1 MKPNSNRRRTWVSA
15 AVLAVMLAIAAVV
28 LLTTSVTETEVDPA
42 VSQSG
47 ARPGAQSGSQSGS
60 QSDSQSGAE
69 GGESLQ
75 TIALPLGLQPEGITG
90 DGESTFYV
98 GSLADGRVIRGDL
111 DSGETEVLVP
121 GRSGRVAVGMRFEGR
136 DEDRLWVAGGPT
148 GAVTVYDADS
158 GEELGRWVVAG
169 SGFLNDV
176 TVTEDAAY
184 VTDSQVQRLVV
195 VPLGDDGALPG
206 PDGATTLPLTGD
218 VSFDPNDFNANGI
231 VALEDDLLV
240 LVQSS
245 TGTLF
250 IVDPATGATD
260 AIEGTEGD
268 LVGGDGLELGAGRLF
283 VVRGGGGNDVAVV
296 RLRQNG
302 RSARVERIV
311 TQPDFDVPS
320 TATFADG
327 RLWAVNA
334 RFDTE
339 PTPTTEYMVVRVDFD

>member
-1 MKPNSNRRRTWVSA
+1 MKPNSSRRRAWVSA
-15 AVLAVMLAIAAVV
+15 AVLAVILAIAAVV
-28 LLTTSVTETEVDPA
+28 LLTTSVTESEVDTA
-42 VSQSG
+42 ASQSG
-47 ARPGAQSGSQSGS
+47 AR
-60 QSDSQSGAE
+60 

-75 TIALPLGLQPEGITG
+75 TIPLPLGLQPEGITS

-111 DSGETEVLVP
+111 DSGDTEVLVP
-121 GRSGRVAVGMRFEGR
+121 GITGRVAVGMRFEDR
-136 DEDRLWVAGGPT
+136 DEGRLWVAGGPT

-158 GEELGRWVVAG
+158 GDELGRWVVPG

-206 PDGATTLPLTGD
+206 PDAATTLPLTGD
-218 VSFDPNDFNANGI
+218 VSFDPDDFNANGI
-231 VALEDDLLV
+231 TALDDDLLV

-245 TGTLF
+245 TGMLF
-250 IVDPATGATD
+250 LVDPATGVTD

-268 LVGGDGLELGAGRLF
+268 LVSGDGLELGAGRLF

-302 RSARVERIV
+302 RSARVERVV
-311 TQPDFDVPS
+311 TQPDFDVPT

-339 PTPTTEYMVVRVDFD
+339 PTPTTEYTVVQVDVD

>member
-1 MKPNSNRRRTWVSA
+1 MKPNSSRRRAWVSA
-15 AVLAVMLAIAAVV
+15 AVLAVILAIAAVV
-28 LLTTSVTETEVDPA
+28 LLTTSVTESEVDPA
-42 VSQSG
+42 ASQSG
-47 ARPGAQSGSQSGS
+47 AR
-60 QSDSQSGAE
+60 

-75 TIALPLGLQPEGITG
+75 TIPLPLGLQPEGITS

-111 DSGETEVLVP
+111 DSGDTEVLVP
-121 GRSGRVAVGMRFEGR
+121 GVTGRVAVGMRFEDR
-136 DEDRLWVAGGPT
+136 DAGRLWVAGGPT

-158 GEELGRWVVAG
+158 GDELGRWVVPG

-195 VPLGDDGALPG
+195 VPLGDDRALPG
-206 PDGATTLPLTGD
+206 PDAATTLPLTGD

-231 VALEDDLLV
+231 TALDDDLLV
-240 LVQSS
+240 LVQSN

-250 IVDPATGATD
+250 LVDPATGVTD

-268 LVGGDGLELGAGRLF
+268 LVGGDGLELGADRLF

-296 RLRQNG
+296 HLRDSG

-311 TQPDFDVPS
+311 TQPDFDVPT

-339 PTPTTEYMVVRVDFD
+339 PTPSTEYTVVQVDFD

>member
-1 MKPNSNRRRTWVSA
+1 MKPSSSRRRAWVSA
-15 AVLAVMLAIAAVV
+15 AVLAVILAVAAAV
-28 LLTTSVTETEVDPA
+28 LLTTSVTESEVDPA
-42 VSQSG
+42 ASQSG
-47 ARPGAQSGSQSGS
+47 AR
-60 QSDSQSGAE
+60 

-75 TIALPLGLQPEGITG
+75 TIPLPLGLQPEGITS

-111 DSGETEVLVP
+111 DSGDTEVLVP
-121 GRSGRVAVGMRFEGR
+121 GVTGRVAVGMRFEDR

-158 GEELGRWVVAG
+158 GDELGRWVVPG

-206 PDGATTLPLTGD
+206 PDAATTLPLTGD

-231 VALEDDLLV
+231 IALDDDLLV

-250 IVDPATGATD
+250 LVDPATGVTD

-268 LVGGDGLELGAGRLF
+268 LVSGDGLELGAGRLF

-296 RLRQNG
+296 RLRDNG
-302 RSARVERIV
+302 RSARVERLV
-311 TQPDFDVPS
+311 TQPDFDVPT

-339 PTPTTEYMVVRVDFD
+339 PTPTTEYTVVQVDFD